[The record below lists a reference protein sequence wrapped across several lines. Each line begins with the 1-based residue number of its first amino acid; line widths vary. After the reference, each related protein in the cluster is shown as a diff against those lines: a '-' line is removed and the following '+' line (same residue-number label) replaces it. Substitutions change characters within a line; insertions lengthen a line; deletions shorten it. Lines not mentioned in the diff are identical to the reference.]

1 MKIKFFFGFI
11 LATTLTFLNCS
22 EDNNSGFDSTTG
34 KLTVQLTDAPF
45 PFDMVA
51 EANVTVFKVEA
62 RKVDDDMDENAED
75 DSSEDDMGSDGNS
88 PFIVLMEEEMDVNLL
103 KLTNGVTEQLAN
115 LDVPVGTY
123 DLIRIYVK
131 GVNVV
136 LADGRTFDLTVP
148 SGQQTGIKVF
158 IKPGITVAGGLSAD
172 LLLDFDVSRSFV
184 PKGNIKTV
192 DGIHGFNFKPVI
204 KVSNLS
210 TAGSLTGNVNSLEDE
225 IQMALEGVQ
234 ISVLAADTL
243 NTSGFSDADGNY
255 TIMGLEAGTYKV
267 FAELEG
273 YVKNDTLE
281 VQITAAN
288 KTVQDFQLEKEVVE

>member
-1 MKIKFFFGFI
+1 MKIKFFPGLLMAF
-11 LATTLTFLNCS
+11 ALTFINCS
-22 EDNNSGFDSTTG
+22 DDTNSNTDGTG

-51 EANVTVFKVEA
+51 EANVTVFKLEA
-62 RKVDDDMDENAED
+62 RNKDSEDGALDENTDSDMDDDGE
-75 DSSEDDMGSDGNS
+75 GS
-88 PFIVLMEEEMDVNLL
+88 PFITLMEEEMNVNLL
-103 KLTNGVTEQLAN
+103 ELTNGVTEQVASI
-115 LDVPVGTY
+115 DVPVGTY
-123 DLIRIYVK
+123 DLLRIYVK

-136 LADGRTFDLTVP
+136 LTDGRTFDLKVP
-148 SGQQTGIKVF
+148 SGEQTGIKVF

-184 PKGNIKTV
+184 AKGNIKNI
-192 DGIHGFNFKPVI
+192 DGINGFNFKPVI

-210 TAGSLTGNVNSLEDE
+210 TAGSLTGNVNTLEE
-225 IQMALEGVQ
+225 EMQVALEGAQ

-255 TIMGLEAGTYKV
+255 TIMGLEAGSYKV

-273 YVKNDTLE
+273 YVKSDTVDVE
-281 VQITAAN
+281 IAVAN
-288 KTVQDFQLEKEVVE
+288 KTIQDFQLVKEVIE